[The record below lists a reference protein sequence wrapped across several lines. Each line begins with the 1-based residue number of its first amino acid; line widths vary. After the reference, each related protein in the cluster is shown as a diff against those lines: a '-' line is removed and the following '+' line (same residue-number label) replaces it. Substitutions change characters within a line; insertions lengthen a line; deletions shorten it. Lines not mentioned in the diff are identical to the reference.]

1 MAVRSAY
8 LSLLLSVIVVA
19 LKGGAYLLTGSV
31 ALFSDA
37 LESVINVVAA
47 GAAIAALLVARRPPD
62 ENHPYG
68 HQKAEY
74 FSAVLE
80 GALII
85 VAAIAIIWQSVQ
97 ALQHPAELEALG
109 IGLAVSSVAT
119 LLNWAYGQY
128 LLRTGRALKSPALV
142 ADGHH
147 LLSDVVTSIGV
158 LAGVILV
165 KLTGWQVLDPIAAIL
180 VALYILWVGYSLV
193 QNSLV
198 SLLDEAAPVAVQ
210 HQIKTLVAT
219 HASGALEAHDFR
231 TRHAGAVTFI
241 DFHLVVPGHM
251 TVEAAHAICDQL
263 EEAIEQEIPSSEVT
277 IHVEP
282 ESKAKHHGIV
292 VM

>member
-8 LSLLLSVIVVA
+8 LSLLLSVIVVV

-119 LLNWAYGQY
+119 
-128 LLRTGRALKSPALV
+128 
-142 ADGHH
+142 
-147 LLSDVVTSIGV
+147 
-158 LAGVILV
+158 
-165 KLTGWQVLDPIAAIL
+165 
-180 VALYILWVGYSLV
+180 
-193 QNSLV
+193 
-198 SLLDEAAPVAVQ
+198 
-210 HQIKTLVAT
+210 
-219 HASGALEAHDFR
+219 
-231 TRHAGAVTFI
+231 
-241 DFHLVVPGHM
+241 
-251 TVEAAHAICDQL
+251 C
-263 EEAIEQEIPSSEVT
+263 
-277 IHVEP
+277 
-282 ESKAKHHGIV
+282 
-292 VM
+292 